1 VLGHV
6 APGAAL
12 TRAGARP
19 GDGIFVTGTIGDG
32 ALGLRALRGELAD
45 ADGFL
50 AARYRLPQ
58 PRLGLSLAG
67 IASAVMD
74 ISDGLLQDLAHLCR
88 ASAVG
93 AEVRAAAVPLSAAA
107 RAAGPAWLPL
117 CLTGGDDYELLVAA
131 PSSLEAELMAEAA
144 RAQVP
149 MTRIGRFVEDASR
162 FDVLDA
168 SGEAMVIPAV
178 GWSHF

>member
-1 VLGHV
+1 
-6 APGAAL
+6 
-12 TRAGARP
+12 
-19 GDGIFVTGTIGDG
+19 
-32 ALGLRALRGELAD
+32 
-45 ADGFL
+45 
-50 AARYRLPQ
+50 
-58 PRLGLSLAG
+58 
-67 IASAVMD
+67 MD

-144 RAQVP
+144 CAQVP